1 MSDTSVI
8 NLSEPTRDLPPILLG
23 KATPEVQHQVDTFCF
38 SIAQLYQS
46 WLNRRPSPHT
56 RRAYDQD
63 VMTFARGFLRL
74 TWPGDASR
82 LLLVSV
88 HEVQAYRD
96 WLTSE
101 EAAPKTINRRL
112 SSLSSFYKYLGA
124 AAAELRLPIIVPNPA
139 HAQFLPRSAG
149 DPVEETQALT
159 IARARQL
166 MGLPAGDTLLDC
178 RDRAILKFYVYSGA
192 RLATGC
198 RLQVEDF
205 HQDERGATI
214 RISEKG
220 QRRRSIGLHYNA
232 AQAIQEYIARAKLK
246 AGPLFRPQ
254 HNSQSREPKLAERP
268 FTPTGMYKLI
278 AEYLAQLPGAV
289 KEKQLPDGA
298 TRQHCLYT
306 PHSLRATAATVLL
319 EAGEDICKVQ
329 ELLGHRHVTT
339 TQIYDKRRRQAHE
352 GASVQR
358 TSSFPRRPA
367 PPGA

>member
-1 MSDTSVI
+1 MTEAVGV
-8 NLSEPTRDLPPILLG
+8 NLPQTTRELPPILLG
-23 KATPEVQHQVDTFCF
+23 KATPDVQQQVQSFCF
-38 SIAQLYQS
+38 SIAQLYES

-63 VMTFARGFLRL
+63 VMTFARSYLGLAWPDDAHGLLR
-74 TWPGDASR
+74 
-82 LLLVSV
+82 VSV
-88 HEVQAYRD
+88 HQVQAYRD
-96 WLTSE
+96 WLAGRT
-101 EAAPKTINRRL
+101 AAPKTINRRL

-124 AAAELRLPIIVPNPA
+124 AASELRLPIIVPNPA

-166 MGLPAGDTLLDC
+166 MGLPSRDTLLDC

-198 RLQVEDF
+198 RLQVGDF
-205 HQDERGATI
+205 HQDERGTTI
-214 RISEKG
+214 RINEKG
-220 QRRRSIGLHYNA
+220 QRRRTIGLHYNA
-232 AQAIQEYIARAKLK
+232 AQAIQEYIDQAKLK
-246 AGPLFRPQ
+246 VGPLFRPQ
-254 HNSQSREPKLAERP
+254 HNSQSREPKLAERA

-278 AEYLAQLPGAV
+278 AEYLTQLPGAV
-289 KEKQLPDGA
+289 IEEQMSDGTA
-298 TRQHCLYT
+298 HQRCLYT
-306 PHSLRATAATVLL
+306 PHSLRATTATVLL

-352 GASVQR
+352 GASHDI
-358 TSSFPRRPA
+358 PI
-367 PPGA
+367 

>member
-1 MSDTSVI
+1 MI
-8 NLSEPTRDLPPILLG
+8 PQAPTRGLPPILLG
-23 KATPEVQHQVDTFCF
+23 KNTSEVQKQVRSFCI
-38 SIAQLYQS
+38 SIDQLYQS

-63 VMTFARGFLRL
+63 VMTFARGFLGL
-74 TWPGDASR
+74 AWPDDADK
-82 LLLVSV
+82 LLRISV
-88 HEVQAYRD
+88 HQVQAYRN
-96 WLTSE
+96 WLAGQT
-101 EAAPKTINRRL
+101 AAPKTINRRL

-149 DPVEETQALT
+149 DPVEETQALS

-166 MGLPAGDTLLDC
+166 MGLPAADTLLAC

-198 RLQVEDF
+198 RLQVGDF

-214 RISEKG
+214 RLNEKG
-220 QRRRSIGLHYNA
+220 QRRRTIGLHYNA
-232 AQAIQEYIARAKLK
+232 AQAIQEYIDRANLTS
-246 AGPLFRPQ
+246 GPLFRPQ
-254 HNSQSREPKLAERP
+254 HNSQSHEPRLTERS

-278 AEYLAQLPGAV
+278 AEYLAQLPTAV
-289 KEKQLPDGA
+289 KEEQLPDG
-298 TRQHCLYT
+298 TIRQRCVYT
-306 PHSLRATAATVLL
+306 PHSLRATTATVLL

-352 GASVQR
+352 GASHDI
-358 TSSFPRRPA
+358 PI
-367 PPGA
+367 